1 LIACNSFP
9 FQTSGFYF
17 FTNVKLIEKI
27 GELYGDS
34 KLSNIIV
41 REVGSNPFVF
51 GWTNDTLT
59 QPNCPKDV
67 IRYELI
73 KSMEIL

>member
-1 LIACNSFP
+1 MD
-9 FQTSGFYF
+9 
-17 FTNVKLIEKI
+17 KI

-41 REVGSNPFVF
+41 REVSNNPYIF

-67 IRYELI
+67 IRYFTN
-73 KSMEIL
+73 ST